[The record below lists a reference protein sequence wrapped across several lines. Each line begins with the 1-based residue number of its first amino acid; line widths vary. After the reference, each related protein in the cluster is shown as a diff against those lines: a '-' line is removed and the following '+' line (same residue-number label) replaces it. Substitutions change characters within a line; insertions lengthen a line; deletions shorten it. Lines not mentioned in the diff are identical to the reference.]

1 MKWSEEY
8 VTGIKRIDDHHKAL
22 FEMSEVFR
30 MPLVKDA
37 ENASMASS

>member
-22 FEMSEVFR
+22 FEMSEGLSGC
-30 MPLVKDA
+30 P
-37 ENASMASS
+37 